1 MRAASDHNL
10 LCIGDQFDQMT
21 GTGVHAFAAG
31 FTRLPV
37 HRRNPVDDMYGVERA
52 GFHTASISQTAIGA
66 GLCPSSGN
74 KRQHLA
80 VSGTGIY
87 IILCCFVTGSRTFYK
102 SSPAHRFH
110 GFLSHN
116 TGNDLSHRIAAYG
129 TSVYR
134 RLSFGNSC
142 GKTVAAW
149 ISAAAAVVPG
159 KSFSDRDLPLVCLHR
174 EFLTRDSE
182 KNTDKEAHGR
192 NYHSR
197 YDNRFNIH
205 IFRLLISVRRNRR
218 TRSPSVRL

>member
-1 MRAASDHNL
+1 
-10 LCIGDQFDQMT
+10 MT

-37 HRRNPVDDMYGVERA
+37 HCRNPVDDMYGVESA
-52 GFHTASISQTAIGA
+52 GFHAASISQTAIGA
-66 GLCPSSGN
+66 GLCPASGN
-74 KRQHLA
+74 KRQHLT
-80 VSGTGIY
+80 VTGTGIN

-129 TSVYR
+129 TPVYR
-134 RLSFGNSC
+134 RLAFGNSR
-142 GKTVAAW
+142 GKTVAAR
-149 ISAAAAVVPG
+149 ISAAAAVVSG
-159 KSFSDRDLPLVCLHR
+159 KSFSDRDFPLVCLHR
-174 EFLTRDSE
+174 EFLTRNSE
-182 KNTDKEAHGR
+182 KNTNKEAHGR

-205 IFRLLISVRRNRR
+205 IFRLLISARRNRR